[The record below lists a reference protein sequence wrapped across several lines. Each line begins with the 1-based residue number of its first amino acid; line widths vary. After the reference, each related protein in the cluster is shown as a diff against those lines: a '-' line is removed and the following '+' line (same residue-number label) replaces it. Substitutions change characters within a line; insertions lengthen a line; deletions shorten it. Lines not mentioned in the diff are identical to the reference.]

1 LAEED
6 KIQDKDL
13 EELIEK
19 TASKY
24 AERMRKGEKIG
35 ITTVIEDVISV
46 LMEKE
51 REYYLENVED
61 SANGF

>member
-1 LAEED
+1 MAKKH

-19 TASKY
+19 TALKY
-24 AERMRKGEKIG
+24 AERMRKNEKIG
-35 ITTVIEDVISV
+35 ITTVIEDVLSV

-51 REYYLENVED
+51 R
-61 SANGF
+61 

>member
-24 AERMRKGEKIG
+24 AERMRKSEKIG
-35 ITTVIEDVISV
+35 ITTVIEDVLSV
-46 LMEKE
+46 
-51 REYYLENVED
+51 
-61 SANGF
+61 NGS

>member
-13 EELIEK
+13 EEIIEK

-24 AERMRKGEKIG
+24 AERMRKGE
-35 ITTVIEDVISV
+35 
-46 LMEKE
+46 
-51 REYYLENVED
+51 N
-61 SANGF
+61 